1 MTEKLQVDV
10 AIECDRW
17 RGAVADV
24 EALCRRAAVAAYRQA
39 CPFRDRTAEVSL
51 VLADDAF
58 VRGLNRDYR
67 GKDVP
72 TDVLSF
78 AAWEEGD
85 LAVDGR
91 ALLLGDVVVAF
102 ETASADAADE
112 ALPLADRLAHLV
124 VHGMLH
130 LFGYD
135 HEADPDAERMERLES
150 GVLASLGVADP
161 YTVSA
166 ERR

>member
-1 MTEKLQVDV
+1 MTKQLQVDV

-17 RGAVADV
+17 RDAIVDV
-24 EALCRRAAVAAYRQA
+24 EPLCRRAAETAYRQA
-39 CPFRDRTAEVSL
+39 CPFGDRTAEVSL

-58 VRGLNRDYR
+58 VKGLNRDYR
-67 GKDVP
+67 GKDAP

-78 AAWEEGD
+78 PAWEEGD
-85 LAVDGR
+85 LAIDGR
-91 ALLLGDVVVAF
+91 PLLLGDVVVAF
-102 ETASADAADE
+102 ETASAEAADE
-112 ALPLADRLAHLV
+112 GLALADRLAHLV

-135 HEADPDAERMERLES
+135 HEVDSDAERMERLEC